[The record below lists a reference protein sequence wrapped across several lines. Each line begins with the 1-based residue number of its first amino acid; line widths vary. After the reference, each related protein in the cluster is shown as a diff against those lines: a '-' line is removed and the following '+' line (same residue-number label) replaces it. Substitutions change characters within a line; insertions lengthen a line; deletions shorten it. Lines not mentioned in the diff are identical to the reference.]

1 MCRGDTRNTFSKTQ
15 LLSRRSCHDTVNF
28 CKLGLPPTRMR
39 AGWSVWS
46 KKRPWTVNRV
56 PPMML
61 PLDGETPVTSG
72 QGTNIL
78 LLNNALNKVQVHYHS
93 EQTSL
98 HLTYLHKSGSW
109 RAFPNP
115 KPWIISSL
123 VNSLKCIYINIITVI
138 VTLTACATKN
148 CFFFICTSWI
158 CADVQLWF
166 PACCFLLCFKCNRK
180 VNV

>member
-1 MCRGDTRNTFSKTQ
+1 MCRGDTRNAFSKTQ

-123 VNSLKCIYINIITVI
+123 VNSLKCIYKHHYSNCYINCMRYKK
-138 VTLTACATKN
+138 LL
-148 CFFFICTSWI
+148 FFHLYMNLCRCPTMIPS
-158 CADVQLWF
+158 
-166 PACCFLLCFKCNRK
+166 LLFSF
-180 VNV
+180 VF